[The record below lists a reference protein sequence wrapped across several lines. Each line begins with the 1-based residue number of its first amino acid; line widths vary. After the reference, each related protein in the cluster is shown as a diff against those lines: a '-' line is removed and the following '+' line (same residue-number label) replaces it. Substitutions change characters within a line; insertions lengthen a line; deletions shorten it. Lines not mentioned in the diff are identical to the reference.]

1 MSTSIDNLTPTE
13 SLIDLKRYTGNEFA
27 IPDHILTTLFDDLI
41 LAEYTDVSPDGNAIK
56 RGNIFVPLNTAP
68 RAWRTARVLIA
79 GNKCSNV
86 NITDTIVFP
95 GDNGIPVVNLQYKDV
110 NTGET
115 KVVSHGVFLNEERL
129 FGVCTEIPNE
139 SSTTDTKSTS

>member
-1 MSTSIDNLTPTE
+1 MEKSISDERKP
-13 SLIDLKRYTGNEFA
+13 LISNEIF
-27 IPDHILTTLFDDLI
+27 
-41 LAEYTDVSPDGNAIK
+41 
-56 RGNIFVPLNTAP
+56 NI
-68 RAWRTARVLIA
+68 WGI
-79 GNKCSNV
+79 GI
-86 NITDTIVFP
+86 ITDTIVFP

>member
-1 MSTSIDNLTPTE
+1 M
-13 SLIDLKRYTGNEFA
+13 
-27 IPDHILTTLFDDLI
+27 
-41 LAEYTDVSPDGNAIK
+41 AEYTDVSLDGNAIK